1 MAESTAA
8 SPRALR
14 SPWPARWRGAPLEPA
29 RIGLGSPGAAALV
42 VQAAPLAPGLRPP
55 ASDAAG
61 GPALREW
68 RPLVAAALLA
78 PLVAGSAALAEPL
91 RTPVVA
97 PSVAGAGAPAAGGRA
112 SAAGLGPAAAAAA
125 TSLEQP
131 GCRAALGLS
140 PSLPAVQAL
149 RADPGLAARVAATA
163 ACGSSQE
170 PLARLERLEAELAA
184 SRQRIAAQ
192 QAQLAAE
199 TARQD
204 SLAQDLA
211 ALRHQFAAT
220 TTAAPPGA
228 AAASATAAASAAA
241 ATVPSPAAA
250 LTSAAPSAPAATP
263 PAGGPAAPAS
273 GLAYTPGR
281 GFNLQ
286 AGDASLSLRA
296 EARLLG
302 FSSSRYVFN
311 PGQPL
316 VVSPKNP
323 DASYDLSA
331 QQSTV
336 SAAFQGPAWGR
347 WTPGAYALFTLQD
360 NLLAEGYS
368 FTPVVY
374 YGEISDGRWRIAAGQ
389 NFDVFAPRDPDNLT
403 NGKLAASGNPGSYRP
418 QFRVERSL
426 GGGSQ
431 GFGGALQLAVSSPIT
446 TALPTNVD
454 LANLQTQ
461 KVVEDNG
468 WPNLEARLNLGFGAV
483 AERAGGRRL
492 RPVELG
498 VSGLVGQLRV
508 LDNIRPTDP
517 LTLVADRSTL
527 NVWGAAF
534 DGQIALGRRLGL
546 NGELYTGQG
555 LGEYMAGILQSYN
568 RTSNQAVP
576 TAGGW
581 GQLYVYPA
589 DNLRLN
595 VGYGVD
601 HTQGAGPFSLTLNSA
616 AFANVLWDVNPWL
629 QLGLEGNYR
638 FTTYDRFGD
647 KDAWVVISQVLFR
660 L

>member
-14 SPWPARWRGAPLEPA
+14 SPW
-29 RIGLGSPGAAALV
+29 SV
-42 VQAAPLAPGLRPP
+42 
-55 ASDAAG
+55 
-61 GPALREW
+61 LREW
-68 RPLVAAALLA
+68 QPQVAAALLA
-78 PLVAGSAALAEPL
+78 PQVAGSAALAEPL
-91 RTPVVA
+91 RTPGVA
-97 PSVAGAGAPAAGGRA
+97 PS
-112 SAAGLGPAAAAAA
+112 LAAAAA

-140 PSLPAVQAL
+140 PSLPAAQAL
-149 RADPGLAARVAATA
+149 RADPGLAARVDATA
-163 ACGSSQE
+163 ACRSSQD

-228 AAASATAAASAAA
+228 SATTAAPPGATAA
-241 ATVPSPAAA
+241 
-250 LTSAAPSAPAATP
+250 SAAPSAPAPIP
-263 PAGGPAAPAS
+263 PAGGSAAPAS
-273 GLAYTPGR
+273 AFAYTPGR

-336 SAAFQGPAWGR
+336 TAAFQGPAWGR
-347 WTPGAYALFTLQD
+347 WTPGAYAMFTLQD

-374 YGEISDGRWRIAAGQ
+374 FGEISDGRWRIAAGQ

-403 NGKLAASGNPGSYRP
+403 SGKLAAGGNPGSYRP

-446 TALPTNVD
+446 TALPSNVD

-461 KVVEDNG
+461 EVVEDNG

-601 HTQGAGPFSLTLNSA
+601 HAQGAGPFSLTLNSA